1 MLIPLAL
8 LAATAA
14 PLCPPRSL
22 TITTDAADGDFNG
35 MQHSGTYLVVTNRG
49 RVACRVEG
57 LPQVTLLDARGRAL
71 PAKRNVP
78 VGMHPGPVVV
88 PVTLA
93 PGASART
100 GLRWVSGPV
109 FDRNQ
114 TYTATRA
121 RVRIDGGTIAIAL
134 RATLNG
140 EAGKPVGFDQ
150 PPLAP
155 TPRPQ
160 PRRAAAS

>member
-8 LAATAA
+8 LAAAAA
-14 PLCPPRSL
+14 PPCLPRSL
-22 TITTDAADGDFNG
+22 AITTDAADGDFNG
-35 MQHSGTYLVVTNRG
+35 MQHSGTYLVVTNRS

-71 PAKRNVP
+71 PAKRNAP

-109 FDRNQ
+109 YEHNRP
-114 TYTATRA
+114 YTAVRA
-121 RVRIDGGTIAIAL
+121 SVRIGGGTIRVPL

-150 PPLAP
+150 PPLTP
-155 TPRPQ
+155 TPRPA